1 MKAKHF
7 TILFVTCYFKMNKY
21 ISCVLMT
28 AVKAFS
34 SRAVTEVSSF
44 SVVCKNCVFLTEG
57 I

>member
-7 TILFVTCYFKMNKY
+7 VILFVTCYFKMNKY

-28 AVKAFS
+28 AIKVFS
-34 SRAVTEVSSF
+34 SRAVTEVSLF
-44 SVVCKNCVFLTEG
+44 SMVCKNRVFLTEG